1 MISTQGI
8 PCVSAEVPMFFAK
21 NGHSKAQFERK
32 LKEWGLRKNR
42 MKKGDW
48 KVVSAK
54 LAKRK
59 RETGNDYEIYIDGV
73 RCPSP
78 KVRKETARH
87 SYVSTIEKLRPP
99 EGIHR
104 HPCSRLPSSSTLI
117 RTLDAPSPATP
128 GIVAILSPP
137 SCAAAQQWQSE
148 LPWFKFLQNIPSDIV
163 QGKRSLS

>member
-1 MISTQGI
+1 MARRNWDNHK
-8 PCVSAEVPMFFAK
+8 AEIERLFIRENRPLSEVIGVLASSHDFHA
-21 NGHSKAQFERK
+21 SKAQFERK

-59 RETGNDYEIYIDGV
+59 RETGKDYEIYIDGV

-87 SYVSTIEKLRPP
+87 SYVSTIDKLRPP
-99 EGIHR
+99 E
-104 HPCSRLPSSSTLI
+104 
-117 RTLDAPSPATP
+117 DAPSPATP
-128 GIVAILSPP
+128 AIVTILSPP